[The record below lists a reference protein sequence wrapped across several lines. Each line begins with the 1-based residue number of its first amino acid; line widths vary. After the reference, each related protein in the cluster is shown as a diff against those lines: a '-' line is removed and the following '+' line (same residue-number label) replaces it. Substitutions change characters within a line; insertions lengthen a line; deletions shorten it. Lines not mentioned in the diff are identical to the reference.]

1 MSTDRE
7 LTMTDY
13 IIDTGLVFQE
23 MRVFVEGAVHLCDEE
38 VPALYALARAQE
50 QHELAETLSTITTA
64 FSHLRDLVC
73 DLQSRYTEEIKRQMS
88 YESPLQT

>member
-7 LTMTDY
+7 LAMTDY

-50 QHELAETLSTITTA
+50 QHELAEALSTITTA
-64 FSHLRDLVC
+64 FSHLRDLV
-73 DLQSRYTEEIKRQMS
+73 RYTEEIKRQMS